1 MSFWN
6 IDLDDWIRRRH
17 FDESISAY
25 ALRTSGWYD
34 NNNSRYNEYSEF
46 HDIIEWYKADLPEK
60 EDLLEEEFQDIPH
73 HNKQEWPEELV
84 IEEYQ
89 TFPEEQINLESFI
102 SYYYYINARPEVSS
116 RRRRRKTKE
125 FKRSPNHRL
134 SSYVSDDSRISVYSE
149 PDVLYREEKE
159 VVRGE
164 RDE

>member
-6 IDLDDWIRRRH
+6 IDLDDWIRGRH

-89 TFPEEQINLESFI
+89 TIPEEQINLESFI

-116 RRRRRKTKE
+116 RRRRKTKE